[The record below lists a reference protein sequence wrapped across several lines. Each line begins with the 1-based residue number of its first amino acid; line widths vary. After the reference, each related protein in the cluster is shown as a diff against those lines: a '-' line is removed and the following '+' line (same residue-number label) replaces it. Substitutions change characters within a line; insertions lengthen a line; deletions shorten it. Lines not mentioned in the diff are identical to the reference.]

1 MTSPKPMT
9 LHYWLTVAL
18 KDLPEP
24 VQLRLEDEYRAHLLD
39 SESPNDVQGVLGD
52 PNMVKKQLGSLYFTA
67 YKLKELEQAKHGV
80 TLFVYAMIAVM
91 AALGV
96 WIAWHSQGKDLSLL
110 IGPAAVS
117 LISAGV
123 WRYSARLP
131 LAKRQLLR
139 SSWSVSSINVMLWC
153 GWAIRSWTGE
163 DISLPT
169 LSIVVLLPFLWLLTF
184 WDARQNYLRLDRTLR
199 LVGTPS

>member
-52 PNMVKKQLGSLYFTA
+52 PNMVKKQLGSLYFTT
-67 YKLKELEQAKHGV
+67 YKLKELEQAKRGRNIFVHTFV
-80 TLFVYAMIAVM
+80 AAMTL
-91 AALGV
+91 LGS
-96 WIAWHSQGKDLSLL
+96 WIAWDSHGKDLTQLF
-110 IGPAAVS
+110 GPVS
-117 LISAGV
+117 VLLISAVV
-123 WRYSARLP
+123 WGCSARSP
-131 LAKRQLLR
+131 LIKRQFVR
-139 SSWSVSSINVMLWC
+139 SSWTVSALQIMLWS
-153 GWAIRSWTGE
+153 GWT
-163 DISLPT
+163 ISL
-169 LSIVVLLPFLWLLTF
+169 LSGQSLGAFMGYYVALFPALMLYQF

-199 LVGTPS
+199 LVGTPN